1 MRIKKAVFVTFAIV
15 GLVVIGCGQQPA
27 NDTQQTDKQKAEDER
42 NKGWLFYV
50 GGNLDA
56 AIACFDEAI
65 RLNPDDADAYYVRSL
80 VYQKK
85 GAEDKA
91 AADFKRAK
99 ELDPD
104 VGN

>member
-65 RLNPDDADAYYVRSL
+65 RLNPNDAAAYFNRGLAYL
-80 VYQKK
+80 KK
-85 GAEDKA
+85 GDEDKA

-99 ELDPD
+99 ELDSNI
-104 VGN
+104 GK